1 MTRLILASASQA
13 RAQILR
19 DAGLSFDTH
28 PADIDED
35 DVKSRMTA
43 DGAAPRSIAE
53 ELAKQKALHI
63 SQIDSDAHVLG
74 ADQILVLE
82 SELLSKAP
90 TVADARAQLLQL
102 RGKQHSLIT
111 SSAIAR
117 GDAVVW
123 SHTDIAHLS
132 VRDFSDQFLQSYI
145 SEAGEALTGSVGCY
159 HLEGMGAQL
168 FDRIDGDY
176 FSILG
181 LPLLELLGFLRGE
194 GILQT

>member
-35 DVKSRMTA
+35 DVKSRMTG

-82 SELLSKAP
+82 SELLSKPP
-90 TVADARAQLLQL
+90 TVADARAQLLRL